1 MNLAL
6 NGNQR
11 KKSIGFS
18 HAWNGLKEVTKT
30 ERNFKI
36 HLIATI
42 TVIIA
47 GILIQLT
54 LIEWAII
61 MLTIGLV
68 LVAEATNAAVE
79 KLIDYVKPD
88 THPLAKTIKDVAAGA
103 VLLAAL
109 TALIVGMI
117 IFLPKIYGLF

>member
-1 MNLAL
+1 MND
-6 NGNQR
+6 N
-11 KKSIGFS
+11 KSKRAIGFL
-18 HAWNGLKEVTKT
+18 HAWNGIKEVTKT
-30 ERNFKI
+30 ERNFRI

-47 GILIQLT
+47 GTIIHLT
-54 LIEWAII
+54 LIEWAIL
-61 MLTIGLV
+61 MLAIGLV

-79 KLIDYVKPD
+79 KLIDYVKPEAN
-88 THPLAKTIKDVAAGA
+88 PLAKTIKDVAASA

-109 TALIVGMI
+109 ISLVVGLL